1 MFLNYNDCY
10 TVVAQILFYQDHKQ
24 LVKFRIIMSIK
35 PTYSLP
41 SYSSCPSN
49 ESQDMKAMKSMPSS
63 GSPPSQN
70 LLQPNDIGRKL
81 TTSSSASRNS
91 DNSGR
96 AFLSVRKNVGL
107 LKSHSNFTERHTV
120 SGQFFTFSYA
130 IILSAMNLNLIP
142 FISLYGIFLN

>member
-10 TVVAQILFYQDHKQ
+10 TVAAQFLLYQDHKQ
-24 LVKFRIIMSIK
+24 LVLFKIIMSVK

-41 SYSSCPSN
+41 SYSSCSSN

-63 GSPPSQN
+63 RSPSSQT
-70 LLQPNDIGRKL
+70 LLQPNDIGRKI
-81 TTSSSASRNS
+81 TTSSSSSRNN

-107 LKSHSNFTERHTV
+107 LKSHSNFSERLSV
-120 SGQFFTFSYA
+120 SGQFSMFSYA
-130 IILSAMNLNLIP
+130 NILEFQPLN
-142 FISLYGIFLN
+142 STDFL